1 MLGLKSLPNWF
12 TVGNLFLGILAI
24 IMVFNG
30 SSDTASMLVIIA
42 MLLDGLDGRVARAL
56 NAQSEFGKELDSLSD
71 VISFGVAP
79 AFVMYVAAFQG
90 LNPALGWIVT
100 ALFPICGALRLA
112 RFNVTEGVPGYF
124 LGLPIPAA
132 GGVLC
137 TLALFSEW
145 IPIWVMVVSSLALSF
160 LMVST
165 VKYPSFKQMAL
176 SRDWIWITPTIIVG
190 VASIAVF
197 YPGWISKLLFIPLL
211 IYALFGLRKN
221 AEVIAIAA
229 RRRMRALKVPKPKLA
244 KIQRNR
250 KSQGDTVATNGS
262 SSASESVKKDGSSR
276 GTGDPNDSGDGGGG
290 GD

>member
-1 MLGLKSLPNWF
+1 MIGLKSLPNWF

-90 LNPALGWIVT
+90 LSPALGWIVT

-112 RFNVTEGVPGYF
+112 RFNVTEGVPGFF

-165 VKYPSFKQMAL
+165 VKYPSFKQMGL
-176 SRDWIWITPTIIVG
+176 SRNLIWITPVMIVG
-190 VASIAVF
+190 VASIAVL

-221 AEVIAIAA
+221 AEVIAMAA
-229 RRRMRALKVPKPKLA
+229 RRSMRVLKVPKPKLV

-250 KSQGDTVATNGS
+250 KAKGGPLDGTPSQ
-262 SSASESVKKDGSSR
+262 SEKRDESTEE
-276 GTGDPNDSGDGGGG
+276 TGDSVD
-290 GD
+290 